1 MKDYLQI
8 SFLII
13 PLIASYLIYK
23 SQGNKLIKIFELL
36 AIIVLS
42 FLSIGAAEHGSFWFV
57 WISLAIICVLMIR
70 RIYRADKLTLNK
82 SPITTPLNEEVDY
95 RQRVKEN
102 IKNLKAIKKN
112 TFSELDKQL
121 ANRNNN
127 VSNSKKNHITI
138 KDGRK
143 RRENLIPNGL
153 SNNSD
158 FRYIAFDYEDSKGV
172 RSYREVDVRSFDGE
186 RIQAYCHLAQAMR
199 TFITSRIIGDII
211 TRPTGEVKSL
221 SDWIKEMKSLSYKRG
236 K

>member
-23 SQGNKLIKIFELL
+23 SRGNKLIKIVELL
-36 AIIVLS
+36 AVIALS

-57 WISLAIICVLMIR
+57 WISLTIICVLMIR
-70 RIYRADKLTLNK
+70 RIYRTDKLPLNK
-82 SPITTPLNEEVDY
+82 SRISTPLNEAIDY

-102 IKNLKAIKKN
+102 IKNVKSIKKN
-112 TFSELDKQL
+112 TFSGLDQQL
-121 ANRNNN
+121 ANRNDN
-127 VSNSKKNHITI
+127 VIKSKKNHATT

-143 RRENLIPNGL
+143 RIENLIPNGL

-172 RSYREVDVRSFDGE
+172 LSYREVDVRSFDGE
-186 RIQAYCHLAQAMR
+186 RLQAYCHRAQAMR

-211 TRPTGEVKSL
+211 IRPTGEVKPL

>member
-102 IKNLKAIKKN
+102 IKNLKAI
-112 TFSELDKQL
+112 
-121 ANRNNN
+121 
-127 VSNSKKNHITI
+127 
-138 KDGRK
+138 
-143 RRENLIPNGL
+143 
-153 SNNSD
+153 
-158 FRYIAFDYEDSKGV
+158 
-172 RSYREVDVRSFDGE
+172 
-186 RIQAYCHLAQAMR
+186 
-199 TFITSRIIGDII
+199 
-211 TRPTGEVKSL
+211 
-221 SDWIKEMKSLSYKRG
+221 
-236 K
+236 